1 MREVAAACLPN
12 RGGKDVRRFRVSILW
27 LTAIFVVMSAALS
40 FAQVGENHGADVSA
54 VAKPT
59 ATPPGPDHGA
69 DVSEVAKQKAQTE
82 QAGDEPGE
90 RKQNH
95 GFFVSQAAHCEDV
108 DDPNTPESPDFTAP
122 EDCTGSA
129 HGKYVSSV
137 AKSSAGKK
145 PKGSGGEGS

>member
-1 MREVAAACLPN
+1 
-12 RGGKDVRRFRVSILW
+12 VRRFRVSVLW
-27 LTAIFVVMSAALS
+27 LAAIFVVSGAALS

-59 ATPPGPDHGA
+59 SASAGSDHGA
-69 DVSEVAKQKAQTE
+69 DVSDAAKQKVQGD
-82 QAGDEPGE
+82 QAGDESGE
-90 RKQNH
+90 RTQNH

-108 DDPNTPESPDFTAP
+108 DDPNTSESPDFTAP

-137 AKSSAGKK
+137 AKSSVGKK
-145 PKGSGGEGS
+145 SKDSGGEGS

>member
-1 MREVAAACLPN
+1 V
-12 RGGKDVRRFRVSILW
+12 GRFRVSILW
-27 LTAIFVVMSAALS
+27 LAAIFVVSGAALS

-59 ATPPGPDHGA
+59 STPAGSDHGA
-69 DVSEVAKQKAQTE
+69 DVSEAAKQKDQGEQT
-82 QAGDEPGE
+82 DEESGE

-108 DDPNTPESPDFTAP
+108 DDPSTPESPDFTAP
-122 EDCTGSA
+122 DDCTGSA

-145 PKGSGGEGS
+145 SKGSDGEGS

>member
-1 MREVAAACLPN
+1 M
-12 RGGKDVRRFRVSILW
+12 RRFRVSVLW
-27 LTAIFVVMSAALS
+27 LTAIFVVSGAALS

-59 ATPPGPDHGA
+59 STPAGSDHGA
-69 DVSEVAKQKAQTE
+69 DVSEAAKQKDQGE
-82 QAGDEPGE
+82 QADDESGE

-108 DDPNTPESPDFTAP
+108 DDPNTSESPDFTAP

-129 HGKYVSSV
+129 HGEYVSSV

-145 PKGSGGEGS
+145 PKDSGGEGS

>member
-1 MREVAAACLPN
+1 MRRL
-12 RGGKDVRRFRVSILW
+12 RVSVLW
-27 LTAIFVVMSAALS
+27 LAAIFVVSGAALS
-40 FAQVGENHGADVSA
+40 FAQVGDNHGADVSA

-59 ATPPGPDHGA
+59 STPAGSDHGA
-69 DVSEVAKQKAQTE
+69 DVSEAAKQKGQGE
-82 QAGDEPGE
+82 QADQAGE

-108 DDPNTPESPDFTAP
+108 DDPNTSESPDFTAP
-122 EDCTGSA
+122 EDCTGTE

-145 PKGSGGEGS
+145 SKD

>member
-1 MREVAAACLPN
+1 M
-12 RGGKDVRRFRVSILW
+12 RRFRVTILW
-27 LTAIFVVMSAALS
+27 LTAIFVVSGAALS
-40 FAQVGENHGADVSA
+40 FAQVGANHGADVSA

-59 ATPPGPDHGA
+59 STPGSDHGA
-69 DVSEVAKQKAQTE
+69 DVSEAAKQKDQGE
-82 QAGDEPGE
+82 QADDGSGE

-108 DDPNTPESPDFTAP
+108 DDPNTEESPDFTAP

-129 HGKYVSSV
+129 HGEYVSSV

-145 PKGSGGEGS
+145 SKD